1 VGRWALRGAFATGW
15 FLQWVLL
22 LATMVAL
29 YVYSRWSEGVLS
41 VPLVLAEEEPYY
53 VSFPGLADYLRQT
66 YEERGRI
73 EIDGGKWLR
82 VLAHKAWNARS
93 FGPDG
98 LPCFDPSV
106 VRVGG

>member
-1 VGRWALRGAFATGW
+1 MINKPSHEASVIHRVCEPLDHPALQAN
-15 FLQWVLL
+15 L
-22 LATMVAL
+22 
-29 YVYSRWSEGVLS
+29 
-41 VPLVLAEEEPYY
+41 
-53 VSFPGLADYLRQT
+53 LRQT

-82 VLAHKAWNARS
+82 VLAHKAWNARP